1 MTNSN
6 ELITKEKMG
15 SLLGRALSK
24 VEDKNY
30 STYFNIAQERLE
42 DLLCVE
48 LKAPL
53 QPGLELLLA
62 RCFATIGQEQ
72 EQVKRSGIKSK
83 KIEDY
88 SVSYDESITSPME
101 AFVKQNDAALEKYS
115 ECQAGIRHGKVCN
128 GNGIRSIYLR

>member
-15 SLLGRALSK
+15 SLLGRALTK
-24 VEDKNY
+24 VESGNY
-30 STYFNIAQERLE
+30 STYFKIAQERLE

-115 ECQAGIRHGKVCN
+115 ECQAGIRHGKVCY

>member
-88 SVSYDESITSPME
+88 SVSYDESVTSPME

-115 ECQAGIRHGKVCN
+115 ECQAGIRHGKVCY
-128 GNGIRSIYLR
+128 GNGVRSIYLR

>member
-1 MTNSN
+1 MT
-6 ELITKEKMG
+6 EHTLITKEKMG
-15 SLLGRALSK
+15 SLLGRALAK
-24 VEDKNY
+24 VESENY
-30 STYFNIAQERLE
+30 STYFKIAQERLE

-72 EQVKRSGIKSK
+72 EQVKRAGIKSK

-88 SVSYDESITSPME
+88 SVAYDESITSPME

-115 ECQAGIRHGKVCN
+115 ECQAGIRHGKVCY

>member
-1 MTNSN
+1 MTDSKT
-6 ELITKEKMG
+6 LISKEKMG

-24 VEDKNY
+24 VEDENY
-30 STYFNIAQERLE
+30 STYFKIAQERLE

-62 RCFATIGQEQ
+62 RCFATICQEQ
-72 EQVKRSGIKSK
+72 EQVKRAGIKSK

-88 SVSYDESITSPME
+88 SVAYDESITSPME

-115 ECQAGIRHGKVCN
+115 ECQAGIRHGKVCY
-128 GNGIRSIYLR
+128 GNGVRAIYLR

>member
-88 SVSYDESITSPME
+88 SVSYDESVTSPME

>member
-115 ECQAGIRHGKVCN
+115 EGQAGIRHGKVCN

>member
-1 MTNSN
+1 MT
-6 ELITKEKMG
+6 EHIITKEKMG
-15 SLLGRALSK
+15 SLLGRALTK
-24 VEDKNY
+24 VESDNY

-88 SVSYDESITSPME
+88 SVSYDESVASPME

-128 GNGIRSIYLR
+128 GNGVRSIYLR

>member
-42 DLLCVE
+42 DLLCIE
-48 LKAPL
+48 LKSPL
-53 QPGLELLLA
+53 KPGLELLLA
-62 RCFATIGQEQ
+62 RCFATICQEQ
-72 EQVKRSGIKSK
+72 EQVKHIGVKSK

-88 SVSYDESITSPME
+88 SVSYDENITSPME

-115 ECQAGIRHGKVCN
+115 ECQAGIRHGKVCY
-128 GNGIRSIYLR
+128 GNGVRSIYLR

>member
-15 SLLGRALSK
+15 SLLGRALTK
-24 VEDKNY
+24 VESENY
-30 STYFNIAQERLE
+30 STYFKIAQERLE

-72 EQVKRSGIKSK
+72 EQVKRAGIKSK

-88 SVSYDESITSPME
+88 SVAYDESITSPME